1 MKSKKFTTILIVVQL
16 IISVIMAALVFK
28 LNVLPTKYLAPFI
41 GVLAVL
47 LGATYVINRRIQ
59 EGKKSRIFLDFVI
72 FALNIALVTGNYY
85 FYRSYQALTQL
96 TVDSNTQ
103 SHTLN
108 LRVLYESEIES
119 VVDLAGKV
127 VEYSSQVETNYNGQ
141 YLELLSEKVD
151 FESKEVATFQQLTD
165 DLYDGTCDAI
175 ILDEAYE
182 GFMEITHPQYQ
193 DETKVIDT
201 YEYEEV
207 IDEDQ
212 ETEEVEEPE
221 ATEEPETVQEEETT
235 DTSKTTTTTVEEKK
249 TTAVVEPKAVND
261 GNSFSIFISGID
273 TYGAINT
280 VSRSDV
286 NMVMT
291 VNTKTN
297 EILMTSIPRD
307 YYVTLHS
314 YGVKDKFTHAGIYGI
329 RESLRTA
336 EDFLN
341 IDIDYYVRVNFT
353 SLINI
358 VDSLGGINIY
368 NGIAFSNRGY
378 TFPVGWIQMGG
389 AQSLVYAR
397 ERYAYS
403 SGDNQRIRNQQTI
416 LTGILNK
423 AMSPAILTNYDSM
436 LNVVMRSCQ
445 TSVPTGVVTSIIK
458 EQLNTGE
465 SWHIR
470 HQYLSGSG
478 SYSTR
483 TYSMPGYN
491 LYVMIPNKSS
501 ISSARS
507 NINLVVTGKTP
518 NL

>member
-28 LNVLPTKYLAPFI
+28 LNVLPTKYLVPFV
-41 GVLAVL
+41 GLLAVL
-47 LGATYVINRRIQ
+47 LVVSYTINRRIQ
-59 EGKKSRIFLDFVI
+59 EDRKSRIFLDLII

-85 FYRSYQALTQL
+85 FYRSYQALSQL

-119 VVDLAGKV
+119 VADLAGKV
-127 VEYSSQVETNYNGQ
+127 VEYSSQVETYYNGQ
-141 YLELLSEKVD
+141 YLELLGEKVE
-151 FESKEVATFQQLTD
+151 FEAMEVATFQQLTT
-165 DLYDGTCDAI
+165 DLYDGKCDAI

-182 GFMEITHPQYQ
+182 GFMEVMHPQYQ

-201 YEYEEV
+201 FEYQEAIEE
-207 IDEDQ
+207 
-212 ETEEVEEPE
+212 EEELAAVEEPE
-221 ATEEPETVQEEETT
+221 ATQEPETQDPVAETPAP
-235 DTSKTTTTTVEEKK
+235 VETPKEPE
-249 TTAVVEPKAVND
+249 TPVAPVEQKAVND

-297 EILMTSIPRD
+297 EILLTSIPRD

-329 RESLRTA
+329 KESLRTA
-336 EDFLN
+336 QDFLN
-341 IDIDYYVRVNFT
+341 IDIEYYMRVNFT

-358 VDSLGGINIY
+358 VDALGGISIY
-368 NGIAFSNRGY
+368 NGIAFSNRGFS
-378 TFPVGWIQMGG
+378 FPVGQINMGG
-389 AQSLVYAR
+389 AQALVYAR
-397 ERYAYS
+397 ERYAYAN
-403 SGDNQRIRNQQTI
+403 GDNQRIKNQQTV
-416 LTGILNK
+416 LAGILNK

-458 EQLNTGE
+458 EQLNSGE

-483 TYSMPGYN
+483 TYSMPGWN

>member
-28 LNVLPTKYLAPFI
+28 LNVLPAKYLAPFI
-41 GVLAVL
+41 GLLAIL
-47 LGATYVINRRIQ
+47 LVVTSVVNRRIQ
-59 EGKKSRIFLDFVI
+59 EGRKSRVFLDLII

-85 FYRSYQALTQL
+85 FYRSYQALSQL

-119 VVDLAGKV
+119 VEDLAGKI
-127 VEYSSQVETNYNGQ
+127 VEYSSQVETSYNGQ
-141 YLELLSEKVD
+141 YLEQLGDKVEFD
-151 FESKEVATFQQLTD
+151 SKEVTTFQQLTA
-165 DLYDGTCDAI
+165 DLYDGKCDAL

-193 DETKVIDT
+193 DETRVIDT
-201 YEYEEV
+201 YEYEEEIV
-207 IDEDQ
+207 
-212 ETEEVEEPE
+212 EEEEPVAEEPE
-221 ATEEPETVQEEETT
+221 VTQEPEVVEEPETVETPVAVET
-235 DTSKTTTTTVEEKK
+235 PKDTQKTTP
-249 TTAVVEPKAVND
+249 AAPAKAVND

-297 EILMTSIPRD
+297 EILLTSIPRD

-378 TFPVGWIQMGG
+378 SFPVGWIQMGG

-397 ERYAYS
+397 ERYAYA

-416 LTGILNK
+416 LAGILNK
-423 AMSPAILTNYDSM
+423 AMSPAILTNYDNM

-458 EQLNTGE
+458 EQLSTGE
-465 SWHIR
+465 SWNIR

-491 LYVMIPNKSS
+491 LYVMIPNQSS

-507 NINLVVTGKTP
+507 NINLVVTGQRP